1 MPPKQ
6 EKKRLRGSS
15 SSADGPIIEED
26 GGDSEILKS
35 LESIK
40 HNMEAGF
47 SRINDDIEALKGELK
62 SDIKSVSEE
71 LNEATKSLTA
81 AWEEV
86 AKLKA
91 KNLSLQEQLDSA
103 TEENA
108 NLKKDFE
115 ALKIR
120 VVRQKDYS
128 RRENL
133 PIYNVPESPQ
143 ETNGQCIQKVKQ
155 VLAELGLPDVNFHA
169 IHRTGKP
176 ITSAGAASVDN
187 ECPRP
192 ILARFVSRM
201 DADAVWLNRKELLK
215 SPRFSKVMIDKDLS
229 QESARERAKL
239 RAAYKKAKELN
250 IDQVFIKGIAVGTQR
265 KIYQT
270 TLYQRKCLST
280 TILVTHE
287 RCFMPCFAFLIIR
300 DFSFGEIFPMQSLL

>member
-26 GGDSEILKS
+26 GGDSKILKS

-40 HNMEAGF
+40 QNMEAGF

-120 VVRQKDYS
+120 VVRQEDYS

-133 PIYNVPESPQ
+133 RIYNVPENPQ

-169 IHRTGKP
+169 IHRTEKP

-187 ECPRP
+187 ERPRP

-250 IDQVFIKGIAVGTQR
+250 IDQVFIKG
-265 KIYQT
+265 K
-270 TLYQRKCLST
+270 TLRINSSRYTAENLPDY
-280 TILVTHE
+280 LVSKKVFVNNDTG
-287 RCFMPCFAFLIIR
+287 
-300 DFSFGEIFPMQSLL
+300 DS